1 VRPWLKIVFITLGAM
16 VVVYGAYLLSGRPA
30 IPLPAYHM
38 QVDSTNQL
46 YPIVKATESGEVKL
60 TLVTSGR
67 IVASADGKELANI
80 RYTPTT
86 LQNALDVVSPFMP
99 PLDPESSLGKLTNTL
114 PFTRKVPM
122 FLVEAL
128 YHVVRFQFSVIVSAN

>member
-1 VRPWLKIVFITLGAM
+1 MRPWLKIVFITLGAM

-60 TLVTSGR
+60 TLGHKR
-67 IVASADGKELANI
+67 KIVACRRQGI
-80 RYTPTT
+80 GQHYTPTT
-86 LQNALDVVSPFMP
+86 LQNALDVVSPFLP

-114 PFTRKVPM
+114 PLPAKYPCFGRG
-122 FLVEAL
+122 AL
-128 YHVVRFQFSVIVSAN
+128 PRHPL